1 MDINRLKSKNGMEY
15 FELDTPIQFILV
27 GSSGVGKTSLLV
39 SLYAQMMTFGCLGVF
54 LPREE
59 KYADVLSEK
68 LEEMRQSLS
77 GKTGVFGGI
86 EKTDDVCSFA
96 YELVGNVKNR
106 RFVFPV
112 CFKDIPGGYYK
123 GGKLNDADRKEF
135 RDIFKASKV
144 FMICIDAPSLM
155 NKQDDGVTI
164 CSHFNQYL
172 GSMTSEN
179 TGLKII
185 FIFCKSESYTFE
197 DMVKR
202 LRSSSY
208 NGIIKKCIHKKI
220 PVEATYIHT
229 LGGVKFSHYNESNEP
244 IFEIVGEYA
253 PKNCEVPLLRT
264 LEHSAVWIK
273 TELEKKNSDFIQ
285 WIMNFFGLSQSD
297 IAEEV
302 IKQIAKEL
310 HCEKLN
316 NKEHYW
322 DLSKE

>member
-1 MDINRLKSKNGMEY
+1 MDIKRLETKNGMEY

-27 GSSGVGKTSLLV
+27 GSTGVGKTSLLV
-39 SLYAQMMTFGCLGVF
+39 SLYAQMMTLGCLGVF

-59 KYADVLSEK
+59 KHEDVLRKQYEK
-68 LEEMRQSLS
+68 MSQSLS

-86 EKTDDVCSFA
+86 EKTDDVCSYA

-144 FMICIDAPSLM
+144 CMICIDAPSLM
-155 NKQDDGVTI
+155 NGQDDGVTI
-164 CSHFNQYL
+164 CSHFNQYF
-172 GSMTSEN
+172 GSMTPEN

-185 FIFCKSESYTFE
+185 FIFCKSESYTFGK
-197 DMVKR
+197 MVDR
-202 LRSSSY
+202 LKSSDY

-220 PVEATYIHT
+220 PVEVTYIHT
-229 LGGVKFSHYNESNEP
+229 LGGVKFGGYNESNEP
-244 IFEIVGEYA
+244 TFEIVGGYA
-253 PKNCEVPLLRT
+253 PKNCEVPLLRA
-264 LEHSAVWIK
+264 LEHSADWIK
-273 TELEKKNSDFIQ
+273 TELEKKNSFFIQ
-285 WIMNFFGLSQSD
+285 WIMNLFGLSHCD
-297 IAEEV
+297 IAEDV

-310 HCEKLN
+310 HCEKLK

>member
-1 MDINRLKSKNGMEY
+1 MDIKRLKSKNGMEY

-39 SLYAQMMTFGCLGVF
+39 SLYAQMITFGCLGVF

-59 KYADVLSEK
+59 KHEDVLRKQYEK
-68 LEEMRQSLS
+68 MSQSLS

-86 EKTDDVCSFA
+86 EKTDDVCSYA

-123 GGKLNDADRKEF
+123 GGNLNDADRKEF

-208 NGIIKKCIHKKI
+208 NAIIDKCIHKKI
-220 PVEATYIHT
+220 PVEVTYIHT
-229 LGGVKFSHYNESNEP
+229 LGGVKFEKYNESNEP
-244 IFEIVGEYA
+244 IFNIVGEYV
-253 PKNCEVPLLRT
+253 PKNCEVPLLRA
-264 LEHSAVWIK
+264 LEHSADWIK
-273 TELEKKNSDFIQ
+273 TELVKKNSGFIQ
-285 WIMNFFGLSQSD
+285 WIMNFFGLSQSG

-310 HCEKLN
+310 HCEKLK